1 MHMNSAATSRYQPTR
16 PTVITLAASAP
27 PELLDRFMGI
37 KEVSELTGLTKAT
50 IYRYVNGGTF
60 PRPIPLGGRRV
71 AWLLSELQDWMNERL
86 AKRNTT
92 TKEPA

>member
-1 MHMNSAATSRYQPTR
+1 MQMNSAATSRYQPTR

-37 KEVSELTGLTKAT
+37 KEVSEVTGLTKAT
-50 IYRYVNGGTF
+50 IYRYVNGGMF

-71 AWLLSELQDWMNERL
+71 AWLLSELQAWMNDRL
-86 AKRNTT
+86 AKRTT

>member
-1 MHMNSAATSRYQPTR
+1 MNSATNNSFHPVRTA
-16 PTVITLAASAP
+16 VVNLVAAAP
-27 PELLDRFMGI
+27 PELLERFI
-37 KEVSELTGLTKAT
+37 RIEEVSEITGLAKAT
-50 IYRYVNGGTF
+50 IYRYVNGGMF

-71 AWLLSELQDWMNERL
+71 AWLLSELEAWMNERL